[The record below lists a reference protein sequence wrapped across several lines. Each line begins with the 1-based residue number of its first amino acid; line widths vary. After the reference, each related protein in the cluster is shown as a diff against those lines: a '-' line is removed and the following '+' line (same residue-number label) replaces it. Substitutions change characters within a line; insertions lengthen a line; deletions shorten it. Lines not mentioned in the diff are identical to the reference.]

1 MGTRTL
7 PNNMKVALVLAVVA
21 SAYAAP
27 DTRFTCSECVSEMH
41 KLGGLV
47 KMGAVPI
54 HDYIVSNYC
63 PTLEHNHDQDFCVDS
78 LSKYYVGMLFAIVN
92 HYFVDGAVHVCQTGG
107 ACEAAKEYT
116 CQECVQGLEWVE
128 AYLEDPIMI
137 AEMTL
142 YLRQNFCID
151 EWENCRDNVAVHFRP
166 MHEMTMEKFLSPLK
180 FATQSLCALEKL
192 SLLTQLI
199 PILVHPCNI

>member
-7 PNNMKVALVLAVVA
+7 PNNMKVALVLAFVA

-116 CQECVQGLEWVE
+116 WEELSRAWSGWRLTLRTPSWWQSTRSTWSRTSVS
-128 AYLEDPIMI
+128 
-137 AEMTL
+137 MTG
-142 YLRQNFCID
+142 RTARS
-151 EWENCRDNVAVHFRP
+151 WWWS
-166 MHEMTMEKFLSPLK
+166 TSP
-180 FATQSLCALEKL
+180 
-192 SLLTQLI
+192 
-199 PILVHPCNI
+199 PCT